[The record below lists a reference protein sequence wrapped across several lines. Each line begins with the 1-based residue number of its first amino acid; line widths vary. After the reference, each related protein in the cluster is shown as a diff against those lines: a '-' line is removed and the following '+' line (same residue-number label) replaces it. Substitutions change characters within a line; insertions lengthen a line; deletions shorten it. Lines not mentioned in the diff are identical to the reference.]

1 MCVATFH
8 AKFTT
13 ISSLHLQT
21 VFVCSMYMYVGK
33 VLWNDEILLPRVG
46 MMLVSIIIL

>member
-13 ISSLHLQT
+13 ISSLQT

-46 MMLVSIIIL
+46 MMFVSIIIL